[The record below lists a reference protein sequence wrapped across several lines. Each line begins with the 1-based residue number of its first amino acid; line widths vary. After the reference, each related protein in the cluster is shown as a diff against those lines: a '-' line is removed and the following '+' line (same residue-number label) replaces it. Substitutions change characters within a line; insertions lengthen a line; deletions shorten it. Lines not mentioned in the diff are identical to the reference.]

1 MQKTHSSEAVE
12 ADICKVCKLPI
23 LPVAR
28 ARISDTCITCGAHH
42 AKSVK
47 FTIVPMHKSNYTVI
61 TTRTELAGINNKGGN
76 VK

>member
-47 FTIVPMHKSNYTVI
+47 FTIVPMHKSNYTVV
-61 TTRTELAGINNKGGN
+61 TDRDTLKQLNKKG
-76 VK
+76 V

>member
-1 MQKTHSSEAVE
+1 MT
-12 ADICKVCKLPI
+12 CKVCKLPI

-47 FTIVPMHKSNYTVI
+47 FTIVPMHKSNYTVV
-61 TTRTELAGINNKGGN
+61 TDRDTLKQLNKKG
-76 VK
+76 V